1 MSVFSSKILLA
12 IDGSPEAGCAAR
24 MAVTLANGL
33 DSELHVV
40 HVGHTPSV
48 YAFSETEFLD
58 PEFQSRLHER
68 AEQDARA
75 KLYEEVEKIDGM
87 GGKVAEAH
95 VRSGR
100 PDAEIVRTA
109 EGLGA
114 GLVIL
119 GSRGLGPLKRAVMGS
134 TSMGV
139 VRHAHGSVLVA
150 RGDGRG
156 ERDHLPSRVLLAI
169 DGSREAASA
178 TRVAVEIANAA
189 GSKLHVV
196 FALETDPH
204 LPYLGPE
211 VRERWG
217 DALEE
222 VKRKARAWVDQKA
235 ERIGTEG
242 GTVEGTYLALGK
254 PDEEI
259 VKVGEELDAG
269 LIVLGSRG
277 LGGINRALMG
287 GVSDSVVRHAHCSV
301 LVVRDPE
308 HRRRDN
314 LTRTGAEAREE
325 G

>member
-12 IDGSPEAGCAAR
+12 IDGSPEAGRAAR

-33 DSELHVV
+33 NSELHVV

-48 YAFSETEFLD
+48 YAFSESELFD
-58 PEFQSRLHER
+58 PEFQSRLREC

-75 KLYEEVEKIDGM
+75 KLDEEVEKIVGM

-95 VRSGR
+95 VRIGR

-109 EGLGA
+109 EELGSD
-114 GLVIL
+114 LVIL
-119 GSRGLGPLKRAVMGS
+119 GSRGLGPLKRAMMGS

-150 RGDGRG
+150 RGEGEGREG
-156 ERDHLPSRVLLAI
+156 PFANRVLLAI
-169 DGSREAASA
+169 DGSREAAAA
-178 TRVAVEIANAA
+178 TRVAVGIANAA
-189 GSKLHVV
+189 GSELHVL
-196 FALETDPH
+196 FALEADPH
-204 LPYLGPE
+204 LRYLGPE
-211 VRERWG
+211 VRDRWEE
-217 DALEE
+217 ALEE
-222 VKRKARAWVDQKA
+222 VKRKARAWVDQQA
-235 ERIGTEG
+235 EQIEAEG
-242 GTVEGTYLALGK
+242 GMVEGTHLALGK

-287 GVSDSVVRHAHCSV
+287 GVSDSVVRHAHCPV

-308 HRRRDN
+308 HSRRGN
-314 LTRTGAEAREE
+314 LAGTGAEAQEE
-325 G
+325 V